1 MKIDRMTVAHGRRA
15 MWQAARKYLYVPN
28 VTCVDFGYPVRN
40 GQLIED
46 ELAVRIHVREHIP
59 AFALQAAYDTGETV
73 ELPSEI
79 DGFPVNKP
87 EGVYTPD
94 QFWVWGWGWGWQPP
108 RPVNLRASRV
118 DPMRGGISVSTAT
131 GRGGYG
137 TLGGL
142 VIDRRT
148 GAEMILSNWH
158 VLVGDWF
165 VRPGQP
171 ILQPGRGDGGTA
183 VDTVA
188 TLTREAMSVN
198 LDAAVATLNGSR
210 SLLNEQVDLEMAPGA
225 RKPALGMEVVK
236 SGRRTGITYGLVT
249 TLDGVTRI
257 RLGGVERIVRGF
269 FTIEPRQPLEQVS
282 AAGDSGSFWLDR
294 SSRQPV
300 GLHFAGSSVPHRG
313 LALDMPLVL
322 DALAVDLP

>member
-1 MKIDRMTVAHGRRA
+1 MDKMNIDRKTLAYGRQA
-15 MWQAARKYLYVPN
+15 MWAAARKYLYVPN
-28 VTCVDFGYPVRN
+28 VTCVDFGYPVRR
-40 GQLIED
+40 GQLVEN

-59 AFALQAAYDTGETV
+59 EFALQAAFAEGKTV

-94 QFWVWGWGWGWQPP
+94 QFWGWGLGWQQP
-108 RPVNLRASRV
+108 RPADPRARRS
-118 DPMRGGISVSTAT
+118 DPMRGGISVSTA
-131 GRGGYG
+131 RGVYG

-142 VIDRRT
+142 VFDRHT

-158 VLVGDWF
+158 VLVGEWF
-165 VRPGQP
+165 ARRGQP
-171 ILQPGRGDGGTA
+171 IWQPGRGDGGTA
-183 VDTVA
+183 VDAVA
-188 TLTREAMSVN
+188 TLTRDAMSVN

-210 SLLNEQVDLEMAPGA
+210 SLLNEQYELEMASGA
-225 RKPALGMEVVK
+225 RRPELGMVVVK
-236 SGRRTGITYGLVT
+236 SGRRTGITYGVVT

-269 FTIEPRQPLEQVS
+269 FMIEPRQPLDVVS
-282 AAGDSGSFWLDR
+282 AAGDSGSFWLDNNNR
-294 SSRQPV
+294 HVV
-300 GLHFAGSSVPHRG
+300 GLHFAGSSYPHRG

-322 DALAVDLP
+322 DALQVDLP